1 MRLHRRIAVAHMGG
15 QHDGDRRGVTV
26 LLPAPLEG
34 EAHGVGV
41 RHIARQRIENGGL
54 QIGGAEAFEQPQQG
68 CGDGAEISAARGG
81 TDE

>member
-1 MRLHRRIAVAHMGG
+1 
-15 QHDGDRRGVTV
+15 V

-68 CGDGAEISAARGG
+68 CGDGAEISRARAPSRTGG
-81 TDE
+81 WPSVSGMPQASGR